1 MVHGLVR
8 QRTVRWNLSRNAI
21 AIDNHLRRY
30 RTKTWAVDY
39 RNKSDL
45 QGFVL
50 HRLNIRSTSLENN
63 EMMNRSPQY
72 NRPSRFRVPN
82 NERVMLLVGTDLV
95 SGTLRLLSMTG
106 GTVRVPKRRS
116 PGTFGEIRI
125 STISGSIT
133 AVVELLSAIGDSV
146 QAFRFVQIEPASK
159 KRLQESL
166 QQMKAQ
172 GLGDGRQDRLQGVL
186 SFARRLLPRSMAI

>member
-1 MVHGLVR
+1 
-8 QRTVRWNLSRNAI
+8 
-21 AIDNHLRRY
+21 
-30 RTKTWAVDY
+30 
-39 RNKSDL
+39 L

-50 HRLNIRSTSLENN
+50 HRLNIRSTSLENS

-72 NRPSRFRVPN
+72 SRPSRFRVPN

-106 GTVRVPKRRS
+106 GTVRVPKRRA

-166 QQMKAQ
+166 QQMKSQ

>member
-1 MVHGLVR
+1 
-8 QRTVRWNLSRNAI
+8 
-21 AIDNHLRRY
+21 
-30 RTKTWAVDY
+30 
-39 RNKSDL
+39 
-45 QGFVL
+45 
-50 HRLNIRSTSLENN
+50 
-63 EMMNRSPQY
+63 MMNRSPQY

-95 SGTLRLLSMTG
+95 SGTLRVLSMTG
-106 GTVRVPKRRS
+106 GTVRVPKRRA

-125 STISGSIT
+125 NTISGSIT

-172 GLGDGRQDRLQGVL
+172 GLGDGRQDRLHGVL